1 MCLIKMTK
9 KELVVFGMSADD
21 ACVFCNTWVYWQL
34 FDAIVFGNDAISLPY
49 TVVVEQAL
57 KSRCNCRKCHF
68 RFAEELRS

>member
-34 FDAIVFGNDAISLPY
+34 LM
-49 TVVVEQAL
+49 L
-57 KSRCNCRKCHF
+57 
-68 RFAEELRS
+68 